1 MDILL
6 IVIGFIL
13 MIIGLLGCIL
23 PALPGPPISY
33 IGFLLLHFTEKI
45 QFSAAELVVMLL
57 LVLAAQIVDTL
68 IPTLGSKYSGGTK
81 WGSWGAFFG
90 SIIGLFFLP
99 MGIFLGPFLG
109 AVAGELL
116 GKSDVNRALKSG
128 LGALLGFLLGTVL
141 KFSLCMYFVVVFFR
155 EIFR

>member
-45 QFSAAELVVMLL
+45 QFTAAELVVMLL
-57 LVLAAQIVDTL
+57 LVLAAQVIDSL

-99 MGIFLGPFLG
+99 TGIFLGPFLG

-116 GKSDVNRALKSG
+116 GKSDVDRALKSG
-128 LGALLGFLLGTVL
+128 LGALLGFLLGAVL